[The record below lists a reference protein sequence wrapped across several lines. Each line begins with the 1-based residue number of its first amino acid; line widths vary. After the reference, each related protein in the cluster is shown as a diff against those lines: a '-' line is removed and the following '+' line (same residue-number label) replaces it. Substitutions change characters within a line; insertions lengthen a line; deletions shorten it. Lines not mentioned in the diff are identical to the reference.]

1 MMLAPGLEDLFL
13 HTTNDYPLLARTAV
27 NIAVI
32 WTVH

>member
-1 MMLAPGLEDLFL
+1 MLAPGLEDLFL
-13 HTTNDYPLLARTAV
+13 HATYVYPLLARTAV